1 MGLTVLEAKSPV
13 PGPWTLESYTGVRVA
28 IFALTKEMDCILRSA
43 RSTSQTP
50 TTRRPT
56 DCTGRL
62 ALGWDGWAGPNSAVE
77 SEQPW
82 V

>member
-1 MGLTVLEAKSPV
+1 MGLTWRQVPC

-28 IFALTKEMDCILRSA
+28 IFGLTKEMDCILRSA
-43 RSTSQTP
+43 REHESD
-50 TTRRPT
+50 T
-56 DCTGRL
+56 DHPPAYSTGRL

>member
-43 RSTSQTP
+43 RSDHPPAYRLYGQASLGM
-50 TTRRPT
+50 
-56 DCTGRL
+56 GRL
-62 ALGWDGWAGPNSAVE
+62 GGPKQRGRE
-77 SEQPW
+77 
-82 V
+82 